1 MHGECVTDKPSA
13 PQDRSD
19 AIVHH
24 PPSALA
30 PFLPVLQ
37 LRSRVLQAIRR
48 WFTEHDFVEV
58 ETPVRLAAPAL
69 ELHIN
74 AEPAGDCFLRTSPE
88 LHMKRLMAAGAK
100 RIFQLGPCF
109 RRGERGSRHNPEY
122 TMLEWYRADAGYADV
137 LMDTKQLLLAVA
149 REVKGTTDLTYQGRP
164 LALAPFWERLTVTEA
179 FLRWA
184 GWDPAKNYDADRFD
198 LDLVDKVEPR
208 LPREVPVIL
217 TDYPAAAAALSRRKP
232 DNPAVAERW
241 ELYLGGLEIANA
253 YSELIDPVEQRVRFA
268 ECAAARA
275 AAGRQVY
282 PLDEAFLAE
291 LGNMPPTG
299 GIALGVDRLV
309 MILADLATLDDL
321 LPFRE

>member
-1 MHGECVTDKPSA
+1 MV
-13 PQDRSD
+13 
-19 AIVHH
+19 
-24 PPSALA
+24 
-30 PFLPVLQ
+30 
-37 LRSRVLQAIRR
+37 QAIRR

-74 AEPAGDCFLRTSPE
+74 AEPAGEQFLRTSPE
-88 LHMKRLMAAGAK
+88 LHMKRLIAAGAQ
-100 RIFQLGPCF
+100 RIFQMGPCF

-122 TMLEWYRADAGYADV
+122 TMLEWYRAEAGYADV
-137 LMDTKQLLLAVA
+137 LMDTKTLLLAVA
-149 REVKGTTDLTYQGRP
+149 REVKGTTDLEYQGRP
-164 LALAPFWERLTVTEA
+164 IALAPFWERLTVAEA

-184 GWDPAKNYDADRFD
+184 GWDPVKNYDADRFD
-198 LDLVDKVEPR
+198 LDLVEKVEPR

-217 TDYPAAAAALSRRKP
+217 TDYPAAAAALSRRKS

-253 YSELIDPVEQRVRFA
+253 YSELTDPVEQRARFA

-275 AAGRQVY
+275 AAGRAVY
-282 PLDEAFLAE
+282 PLDEEFLAE
-291 LGNMPPTG
+291 LGQMPPTG

-309 MILADLATLDDL
+309 MIFADLATLDDL
-321 LPFRE
+321 LPFRG

>member
-1 MHGECVTDKPSA
+1 
-13 PQDRSD
+13 
-19 AIVHH
+19 
-24 PPSALA
+24 
-30 PFLPVLQ
+30 
-37 LRSRVLQAIRR
+37 VLQAIRR
-48 WFTEHDFVEV
+48 WFTDHDFVEV

-69 ELHIN
+69 ELYIN
-74 AEPAGDCFLRTSPE
+74 AEPAGDRFLRTSPE
-88 LHMKRLMAAGAK
+88 LHMKRLMAAGAQ
-100 RIFQLGPCF
+100 RIFQMGPCF

-137 LMDTKQLLLAVA
+137 LLDTKMLLLAVA

-164 LALAPFWERLTVTEA
+164 LALAPFWERLTVAEA

-184 GWDPAKNYDADRFD
+184 GWDPVKHYDPDRFD
-198 LDLVDKVEPR
+198 LDLIEKVEPR

-253 YSELIDPVEQRVRFA
+253 YSELTDPVEQRARFA

-275 AAGRQVY
+275 AAGRPVY

-291 LGNMPPTG
+291 LGAMPPTG

>member
-1 MHGECVTDKPSA
+1 MENSNTPQESNSA
-13 PQDRSD
+13 T
-19 AIVHH
+19 INH
-24 PPSALA
+24 PPSALS

-37 LRSRVLQAIRR
+37 FRSRVLQAIRR
-48 WFTEHDFVEV
+48 WFVEHDFIEV

-74 AEPAGDCFLRTSPE
+74 AEPAGDHFLRTSPE
-88 LHMKRLMAAGAK
+88 LHMKRLMAAGAQ
-100 RIFQLGPCF
+100 RIFQMGPCF

-122 TMLEWYRADAGYADV
+122 TMLEWYRANAGYADV

-149 REVKGTTDLTYQGRP
+149 REVKGTTDLAYQGRP
-164 LALAPFWERLTVTEA
+164 LALAPFWERLTVSEA
-179 FLRWA
+179 FVRWA

-198 LDLVDKVEPR
+198 FDLVEKVEPR

-253 YSELIDPVEQRVRFA
+253 YSELTDPVEQRARFE

-282 PLDEAFLAE
+282 PLDENFLAE
-291 LGNMPPTG
+291 LGHMPPTG

>member
-1 MHGECVTDKPSA
+1 
-13 PQDRSD
+13 
-19 AIVHH
+19 
-24 PPSALA
+24 
-30 PFLPVLQ
+30 VLQ

-48 WFTEHDFVEV
+48 WFTDHDFVEV

-69 ELHIN
+69 ELYIN
-74 AEPAGDCFLRTSPE
+74 AEPAGERFLRTSPE
-88 LHMKRLMAAGAK
+88 LHMKRLMAAGAQ
-100 RIFQLGPCF
+100 RIFQMGPCF

-137 LMDTKQLLLAVA
+137 LLDTKMLLLAVA

-164 LALAPFWERLTVTEA
+164 LALAPFWERLTVAEA

-184 GWDPAKNYDADRFD
+184 GWDPVKHYDPDRFD
-198 LDLVDKVEPR
+198 LDLIEKVEPR

-253 YSELIDPVEQRVRFA
+253 YSELTDPVEQRARFA

-275 AAGRQVY
+275 AAGRPVY

-291 LGNMPPTG
+291 LGAMPPTG

-309 MILADLATLDDL
+309 MILAGLATLDDL

>member
-1 MHGECVTDKPSA
+1 
-13 PQDRSD
+13 
-19 AIVHH
+19 
-24 PPSALA
+24 
-30 PFLPVLQ
+30 VLQ

-48 WFTEHDFVEV
+48 WFTDHDFVEV

-69 ELHIN
+69 ELYIN
-74 AEPAGDCFLRTSPE
+74 AEPAGDRFLRTSPE
-88 LHMKRLMAAGAK
+88 LHMKRLMAAGAR
-100 RIFQLGPCF
+100 RIFQMGPCF

-137 LMDTKQLLLAVA
+137 LMDTKMLLLAVA

-164 LALAPFWERLTVTEA
+164 LALAPFWERLTVAEA

-184 GWDPAKNYDADRFD
+184 GWDPVKHYDADRFD
-198 LDLVDKVEPR
+198 LDLIEKVEPR

-232 DNPAVAERW
+232 DHPAVAERW

-253 YSELIDPVEQRVRFA
+253 YSELTDPVEQRARFA

-275 AAGRQVY
+275 AAGRPVY

-291 LGNMPPTG
+291 LGAMPPTG

>member
-1 MHGECVTDKPSA
+1 MGKDQLSDPSA
-13 PQDRSD
+13 QHSN
-19 AIVHH
+19 
-24 PPSALA
+24 PPALQHSGTPLS

-48 WFTEHDFVEV
+48 WFTEHDFIEV

-74 AEPAGDCFLRTSPE
+74 AEPAGDRFLRTSPE
-88 LHMKRLMAAGAK
+88 LHMKRLMAGGAQ
-100 RIFQLGPCF
+100 RIFQMGPCF

-122 TMLEWYRADAGYADV
+122 TMLEWYRADAGYAEV
-137 LMDTKQLLLAVA
+137 LLDTKMLLLAVA

-164 LALAPFWERLTVTEA
+164 LALAPFWERLTVSEA

-198 LDLVDKVEPR
+198 FDLVEKVEPH
-208 LPREVPVIL
+208 LPREVPVVL

-232 DNPAVAERW
+232 GNPAVAERW

-253 YSELIDPVEQRVRFA
+253 YSELTDPVEQRARFA
-268 ECAAARA
+268 ECAAERA
-275 AAGRQVY
+275 AAGRPVY

-291 LGNMPPTG
+291 LGQMPPTG

-309 MILADLATLDDL
+309 MILADLVTFDDL

>member
-1 MHGECVTDKPSA
+1 MTDKRAELRTPPEA
-13 PQDRSD
+13 T
-19 AIVHH
+19 IIH
-24 PPSALA
+24 PPSAIS

-48 WFTEHDFVEV
+48 WFGEHDFIEV

-74 AEPAGDCFLRTSPE
+74 AEPAGDRFLRTSPE
-88 LHMKRLMAAGAK
+88 LHMKRLMAAGAP
-100 RIFQLGPCF
+100 RIFQMGPCF

-122 TMLEWYRADAGYADV
+122 TMLEWYRADAGYAEV
-137 LMDTKQLLLAVA
+137 LMDTKMLLLAVA

-164 LALAPFWERLTVTEA
+164 LTLAPFWERLTVAQA

-184 GWDPAKNYDADRFD
+184 GWDPTKAYDADRFD
-198 LDLVDKVEPR
+198 FDLVEKVEPR

-253 YSELIDPVEQRVRFA
+253 YSELTDPVEQRARFA

-275 AAGRQVY
+275 AAGRPVY
-282 PLDEAFLAE
+282 PLDEDFLAE
-291 LGNMPPTG
+291 LGRMPPTG